1 MHPVLQPPPVS
12 GTFRL
17 SPDAPGNT
25 FSSIEF
31 CFARFSAQ
39 SWGHSYRPK
48 RPSGCSAET
57 QPRGGGQA
65 LAAHGA
71 RGPARPRDRVQPR
84 RPHSPALPP
93 KSGSFWQSKATRPS
107 EPQAQPALPGGRPLR
122 PSQLAGSRLRG
133 LEPRT
138 GGGDPPE
145 RNPTNLCSAARSSS
159 LEVPTRPPST
169 TRLTPLAGVAPQL
182 NHPHLGCYPSQRG
195 NSWVA
200 VGPAG
205 GAFDLGDGSEKPE
218 FSAQC

>member
-71 RGPARPRDRVQPR
+71 RGPARPRDCVQPR

-93 KSGSFWQSKATRPS
+93 KSGSFWQSKATQPS

-169 TRLTPLAGVAPQL
+169 TRLTPLAGVAPPTQSSTPGL
-182 NHPHLGCYPSQRG
+182 LPQPAWEFLGSCGPGWRHL
-195 NSWVA
+195 
-200 VGPAG
+200 
-205 GAFDLGDGSEKPE
+205 
-218 FSAQC
+218 